1 MNITLGGTAGNN
13 GLPSATNRP
22 DLTGSISYPKTVGAW
37 FSKSAF
43 STPTPGDW
51 GTAGYNC
58 VYGPGR
64 DNWNISLFKDFSIS
78 EARGSRLELR
88 LETFNTFNHVQWNS
102 PDGNFSSG
110 TFGRVNGASD
120 PRTLQL
126 GLKLYF

>member
-1 MNITLGGTAGNN
+1 VVQYVGFCETNARSLGQSWVRR
-13 GLPSATNRP
+13 GLRSWPRQ
-22 DLTGSISYPKTVGAW
+22 LEHL
-37 FSKSAF
+37 
-43 STPTPGDW
+43 
-51 GTAGYNC
+51 
-58 VYGPGR
+58 
-64 DNWNISLFKDFSIS
+64 LFKDFSIS

-110 TFGRVNGASD
+110 TFGRVNGAAD